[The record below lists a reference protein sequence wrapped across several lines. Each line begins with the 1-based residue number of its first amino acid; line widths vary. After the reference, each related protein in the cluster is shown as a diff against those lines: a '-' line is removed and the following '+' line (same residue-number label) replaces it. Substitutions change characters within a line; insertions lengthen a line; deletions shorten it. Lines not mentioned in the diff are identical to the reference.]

1 MTDTSADTTRL
12 ELLADRLEIQDV
24 LSRYA
29 WSIDS
34 KQFDGLDD
42 VFTPDAHID
51 YTSAGGI
58 KGKYPEVK
66 KWLSDVLPHF
76 PAYQHLVTN
85 HDIRID
91 GDTATSRCAF
101 YNPMG
106 MASADGQTS
115 YFFCG
120 GNYVDKLVRTDA
132 GWRITERIEQTV
144 WMDGNTPDAPPT
156 DG

>member
-1 MTDTSADTTRL
+1 MADTPAPTRM

-29 WSIDS
+29 WAIDS
-34 KQFDGLDD
+34 RSFDDLDE
-42 VFTPDAHID
+42 VFTGDAHID

-58 KGKYPEVK
+58 KGDYPDVK
-66 KWLSDVLPHF
+66 KWLSEVLPHF

-91 GDTATSRCAF
+91 GDTATSRSAF

-106 MASADGQTS
+106 QNQPDGQRT
-115 YFFCG
+115 YFFVG
-120 GNYVDKLVRTDA
+120 GEYHDKLVRTDA

-144 WMDGNTPDAPPT
+144 WMDGNAPDAPPS